1 MIQKTTLPKADTAEK
16 TRKWHFLDAADQVLG
31 RLSTKIAVLLMGKH
45 KRDFCPN
52 VDCGDF
58 VVVIN
63 TDKVRITGNK
73 MEDKFYFRHSGYAN
87 GARTIPYKRQ
97 MEKDSTKVMELSVR
111 RMLDD
116 NRLRD
121 RRMKRLRIFPG
132 TQTQFAAAKTVKA
145 TDIKAA
151 DIKE

>member
-16 TRKWHFLDAADQVLG
+16 TRKWHFLDASDQVLG

-73 MEDKFYFRHSGYAN
+73 AEAKFYFRHSGYAN

-97 MEKDSTKVMELSVR
+97 MENDSTRVMELSVR

-121 RRMKRLRIFPG
+121 RRMKRLRIFAG
-132 TQTQFAAAKTVKA
+132 AQTQFPLPKTTAAVAAK
-145 TDIKAA
+145 
-151 DIKE
+151 E

>member
-1 MIQKTTLPKADTAEK
+1 MTMTQKTTLPKADTAEK
-16 TRKWHFLDAADQVLG
+16 TRKWHFLDASDQVLG

-45 KRDFCPN
+45 KRDFAPN
-52 VDCGDF
+52 TDCGDF
-58 VVVIN
+58 VVVTN

-87 GARTIPYKRQ
+87 GAKTIPYKRQ
-97 MEKDSTKVMELSVR
+97 MENDSTKVLELAVR

-121 RRMKRLRIFPG
+121 KRMKRLHIFNG
-132 TQTQFAAAKTVKA
+132 AQTQFPMPKTEPKAAK
-145 TDIKAA
+145 
-151 DIKE
+151 

>member
-1 MIQKTTLPKADTAEK
+1 MTQKTTLPKADTAEK
-16 TRKWHFLDAADQVLG
+16 TRKWHFLDASDQILG

-45 KRDFCPN
+45 KRDFAPN

-58 VVVIN
+58 VVVTN

-73 MEDKFYFRHSGYAN
+73 LEDKFYFRHSGYAN

-97 MEKDSTKVMELSVR
+97 MENDSTKVMELSVR

-121 RRMKRLRIFPG
+121 RRMKRLRIFSG
-132 TQTQFAAAKTVKA
+132 AQTQFPLPKAVKA
-145 TDIKAA
+145 TDT
-151 DIKE
+151 KE

>member
-1 MIQKTTLPKADTAEK
+1 MIIQKTTLPKTDMAEK
-16 TRKWHFLDAADQVLG
+16 TRKWHFLDASDQVLG

-45 KRDFCPN
+45 KRDFAHN

-58 VVVIN
+58 VVVTN

-97 MEKDSTKVMELSVR
+97 MENDSTKVMELSVR

-121 RRMKRLRIFPG
+121 KRMKRLRLFSG
-132 TQTQFAAAKTVKA
+132 TQTQFPLPKAAPKAAK
-145 TDIKAA
+145 
-151 DIKE
+151 

>member
-1 MIQKTTLPKADTAEK
+1 MIQKTTLPKTDTAEK
-16 TRKWHFLDAADQVLG
+16 TRKWHFFDATDKVLG

-45 KRDFCPN
+45 KRDFAHN

-58 VVVIN
+58 VVVTN

-73 MEDKFYFRHSGYAN
+73 LEDKFYFRHSGYAN

-97 MEKDSTKVMELSVR
+97 MENDSTKVLELSVR

-116 NRLRD
+116 NNMRG
-121 RRMKRLRIFPG
+121 RRMKRLRIFNG
-132 TQTQFAAAKTVKA
+132 EQTQF
-145 TDIKAA
+145 KAA
-151 DIKE
+151 

>member
-1 MIQKTTLPKADTAEK
+1 MIQKTTLPKTDTAEK
-16 TRKWHFLDAADQVLG
+16 TRKWHFFDATDKVLG

-45 KRDFCPN
+45 KRDFAHN

-58 VVVIN
+58 VVVTN

-73 MEDKFYFRHSGYAN
+73 LEDKFYFRHSGYAN

-97 MEKDSTKVMELSVR
+97 MENDSTKVLELSVR

-116 NRLRD
+116 NNMRG
-121 RRMKRLRIFPG
+121 RRMKRLRIFNG
-132 TQTQFAAAKTVKA
+132 EQTQFKAAK
-145 TDIKAA
+145 AA
-151 DIKE
+151 

>member
-16 TRKWHFLDAADQVLG
+16 TRKWHFLDASDQVLG

-45 KRDFCPN
+45 KRDFAPH

-58 VVVIN
+58 VVVTN

-73 MEDKFYFRHSGYAN
+73 LEDKFYFRHSGYAG
-87 GARTIPYKRQ
+87 GAKTIPYKRQ
-97 MEKDSTKVMELSVR
+97 MENDSTKVLELAVK

-116 NRLRD
+116 NTLRGK
-121 RRMKRLRIFPG
+121 RMKRLRIFAG
-132 TQTQFAAAKTVKA
+132 AQTQFPLPKAAK
-145 TDIKAA
+145 
-151 DIKE
+151 

>member
-16 TRKWHFLDAADQVLG
+16 TRKWHFLDASGQVLG

-45 KRDFCPN
+45 KRDFSPN

-58 VVVIN
+58 VVATN

-73 MEDKFYFRHSGYAN
+73 AEAKFYFRHSGYAG
-87 GARTIPYKRQ
+87 GARIIPYKRQ
-97 MEKDSTKVMELSVR
+97 LENNSTRVLELSVR

-121 RRMKRLRIFPG
+121 KRMKRLRIFPG
-132 TQTQFAAAKTVKA
+132 TQTQFPLPKTAKTA
-145 TDIKAA
+145 DAA
-151 DIKE
+151 GIKE

>member
-1 MIQKTTLPKADTAEK
+1 
-16 TRKWHFLDAADQVLG
+16 
-31 RLSTKIAVLLMGKH
+31 MGKH
-45 KRDFCPN
+45 KRDFAPN

-58 VVVIN
+58 VVVTN

-73 MEDKFYFRHSGYAN
+73 SEAKFYFRHSGYAN

-97 MEKDSTKVMELSVR
+97 MENDSTRVMELSVR

-121 RRMKRLRIFPG
+121 KRMKRLRLFAG
-132 TQTQFAAAKTVKA
+132 TQTQFTAAKTAK
-145 TDIKAA
+145 TTAA
-151 DIKE
+151 KE

>member
-1 MIQKTTLPKADTAEK
+1 MIQKTTLPKADVAEK
-16 TRKWHFLDAADQVLG
+16 TRKWHFLDASDQVLG

-45 KRDFCPN
+45 KRDFAYN

-58 VVVIN
+58 VVVTN

-73 MEDKFYFRHSGYAN
+73 LDDKFYFRHSGYAN

-97 MEKDSTKVMELSVR
+97 MENDSTKVMELSVR

-116 NRLRD
+116 NRLRNG
-121 RRMKRLRIFPG
+121 RMKRLRLFAG
-132 TQTQFAAAKTVKA
+132 TQTQFSAAKVAKPNA
-145 TDIKAA
+145 AKAA